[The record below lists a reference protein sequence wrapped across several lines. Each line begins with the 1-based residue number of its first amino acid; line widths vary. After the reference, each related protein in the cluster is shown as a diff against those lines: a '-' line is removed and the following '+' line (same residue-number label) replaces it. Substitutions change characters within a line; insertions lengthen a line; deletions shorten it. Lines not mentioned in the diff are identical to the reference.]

1 MTELRDQ
8 LQATLKGTHTL
19 ERELGGGGMSRV
31 WLARELRLN
40 RQVVVKVLSPELAQ
54 GISVD
59 RFEREIQTV
68 AQLQQANIVPVI
80 TSGDTN
86 GLPYYTMPFVTGE
99 SLRTRLERGPLPVSD
114 VIGVMRDV
122 SKALGYAHQ
131 HGVVHRDIKPDNV
144 LISGGTAVVT
154 DFGIA
159 KAITASRNESRGN
172 SETLTQLGTSIG
184 TPAYMAPEQAA
195 GDPGVDHRADI
206 YSLGCM
212 IYELLA
218 GQSPFAGRTPQRML
232 AAHMSEMPRPI
243 DEIRPDVAPAFAALI
258 TQCLAKEPAE
268 RPQSATDIA
277 QTLDVIATGTG
288 AHVAGAM
295 LSGGRVSLGK
305 ALAVYAGAVVAVA
318 VLTKAAIVGIGL
330 PDWVFPGAMV
340 VMALGL
346 PMILWTAYV
355 QRVAR
360 DAVTKPVITGPGSG
374 TTTQSR
380 LATIALKS
388 APKMNWN
395 RTVKGGAFALGAFIA
410 VVGAFMVM
418 RAMGIG
424 PVGSLIASGDFKARD
439 RVIITDFT
447 VSNGDSALG
456 RVVGDAIR
464 AGLADSRVFTLV
476 APTEIAAAL
485 QRMQRPATS
494 RIDLA
499 TAREIAQRDGIKAI
513 IDGDVTLIGT
523 SYIVATRLV
532 TADSGRELASYRG
545 TASSSDAI
553 IEVADDLSR
562 KLRGKAGESL
572 KRVQGT
578 PALAVASTSS
588 LEALRKY
595 SEGARANDAERD
607 YVKAVA
613 ALRAAVALD
622 SNFAEG
628 WRKLSVAIRNS
639 GRYPPSASD
648 SAMRKAFALADRMT
662 ERERDAV
669 LASYWSTSPG
679 NDRAKSIAVY
689 ERMLARGD
697 SALALN
703 NVAIQYA
710 SRQEHA
716 RAETLYRASIRSN
729 PTAATSYSNLIGIF
743 SSQSKY
749 KERDSLMAIALQ
761 RFPSVAAFKQSKLN
775 FLFDEGRF
783 EDGLKALDSAIKDPD
798 PRNPAWATARLGQLR
813 VSAGRVK
820 EGLALS
826 LKARDMVRTGPPQPG
841 VFAAIEPLTTRIDL
855 GLPYENE
862 LRTFDAELEKFK
874 IDSLPVLDRPY
885 FTLVAVQAVTGR
897 ADRAKALLA
906 KFDAAVRD
914 TAMRR
919 WQANGILEAQANI
932 AYAEK
937 RWPDAIR
944 LAREASRRP
953 DGPVNGCIECVPLA
967 MLRLFAEGGMVDS
980 ALYYYDIYKKTPV
993 GSRPREGPDYR
1004 IGAAMVERIAK
1015 MYEAK
1020 GDAASAA
1027 AHYRD
1032 FIEMWKDADPELQPR
1047 VKAARERVAKLSPV
1061 EGRRP

>member
-1 MTELRDQ
+1 MTFRDQ
-8 LQATLKGTHTL
+8 LQATLAGTHTL
-19 ERELGGGGMSRV
+19 ERELGGGGMSLV
-31 WLARELRLN
+31 WLAEETRLK
-40 RQVVVKVLSPELAQ
+40 RKVVVKVLSPELAQ
-54 GISVD
+54 GISVE

-86 GLPYYTMPFVTGE
+86 GLPYYTMPFVEGE
-99 SLRTRLERGPLPVSD
+99 SLRARVARGPLPVAD
-114 VIGVMRDV
+114 VIGIMRDV
-122 SKALGYAHQ
+122 SKALGYAHK

-144 LISGGTAVVT
+144 MISGGTAVVT

-159 KAITASRNESRGN
+159 KAISDSRESSSTSTR
-172 SETLTQLGTSIG
+172 SESLTQLGTSIG

-218 GQSPFAGRTPQRML
+218 GQSPFAGRSPQRML
-232 AAHMSEMPRPI
+232 AAHMSEMPKPIGEVRP
-243 DEIRPDVAPAFAALI
+243 EIAPAFADLI
-258 TQCLAKEPAE
+258 TQCLAKEPAD
-268 RPQSATDIA
+268 RPQSAHDIA
-277 QTLDVIATGTG
+277 QILDGIATGTG
-288 AHVAGAM
+288 VHSGSM
-295 LSGGRVSLGK
+295 LSAGRISNGR
-305 ALAVYAGAVVAVA
+305 ALAIYAGAVAVVALFA
-318 VLTKAAIVGIGL
+318 KAAIVGIGL
-330 PDWVFPGAMV
+330 PDWVFPGAMI
-340 VMALGL
+340 VMALTLALKAL
-346 PMILWTAYV
+346 PRMTWGK
-355 QRVAR
+355 VAR
-360 DAVTKPVITGPGSG
+360 FGSY
-374 TTTQSR
+374 
-380 LATIALKS
+380 AI
-388 APKMNWN
+388 
-395 RTVKGGAFALGAFIA
+395 GAFTV

-418 RAMGIG
+418 RALGIG
-424 PVGSLIASGDFKARD
+424 PVGSLIASGDFKERD

-456 RVVGDAIR
+456 RVVSDAIR

-476 APTEIAAAL
+476 TPVEIAASL
-485 QRMQRPATS
+485 QRMQRPATT
-494 RIDLA
+494 RINLE
-499 TAREIAQRDGIKAI
+499 TARQIALRDGVKAI
-513 IDGDVTLIGT
+513 IDGDVTMIGT

-553 IEVADDLSR
+553 IGVADDLSR

-578 PALAVASTSS
+578 PALAYASTSS

-595 SEGARANDAERD
+595 SDGARANDVERD
-607 YVKAVA
+607 YMKSI
-613 ALRAAVALD
+613 ALLREAVALD

-639 GRYPPSASD
+639 GRFPPSASD
-648 SAMRKAFALADRMT
+648 SAIRKAFALAGRMT

-669 LASYWSTSPG
+669 LASYWGGTPG
-679 NDRAKSIAVY
+679 NDRAKAIATY

-697 SALALN
+697 SVLALN
-703 NVAIQYA
+703 NVAIQYS
-710 SRQEHA
+710 SRQEYA
-716 RAETLYRASIRSN
+716 RSESLYRASIRVN
-729 PTAATSYSNLIGIF
+729 PTAATSYSNLLNVF
-743 SSQSKY
+743 ASQSKY
-749 KERDSLMAIALQ
+749 KERDSLLAVAME
-761 RFPSVAAFKQSKLN
+761 RFPAITTFKQAKLN
-775 FLFDEGRF
+775 YLFDQSRV

-798 PRNPAWATARLGQLR
+798 PRNPAWATARLGQAR
-813 VSAGRVK
+813 
-820 EGLALS
+820 LADGHVREWQTLS

-841 VFAAIEPLTTRIDL
+841 VFRAAEVLSTRIDL
-855 GLPYENE
+855 GMPYEAE
-862 LRTFDAELEKFK
+862 LKTFDAELAKFN

-885 FTLVAVQAVTGR
+885 FYLASVQAVTGR
-897 ADRAKALLA
+897 ADRAKALVA

-937 RWPDAIR
+937 RWTDAIR

-967 MLRLFAEGGMVDS
+967 LMRLFAEAGMVDS
-980 ALYYYDIYKKTPV
+980 ALYYHDIYKKTPV

-1004 IGAAMVERIAK
+1004 IGAPMIERLAK
-1015 MYEAK
+1015 MYDTK
-1020 GDAASAA
+1020 GDTANAVLQ
-1027 AHYRD
+1027 YNE
-1032 FIEMWKDADPELQPR
+1032 FIQMWKDADPELQPR
-1047 VKAARERVAKLSPV
+1047 VAAARERVKKLTPV